1 MCALIT
7 LKQSCYME
15 THHSDPIAIGCLNCN
30 TETHGKYCHECG
42 QKTGTHRITLS
53 HFITHDL
60 VHGVWHLDKGL
71 LFTLKESVL
80 RPGYM
85 AVNYIRGSRAKYY
98 NVFYLALLVIGLNVL
113 VSQYFH
119 GQTASHESPQA
130 AGIVIEKDT
139 VDISYYIN
147 HYFKLLLFLL
157 VPFFAFA
164 GLRSFKRLNFNFAEH
179 AIIGGHLL
187 LTGTLWSFVLILVM
201 QAAFRQPYLV
211 LDYVLYGLLGVLFL
225 LPVRIYYQATRT
237 QYKLLR
243 FLIQVVLW
251 YVWFFAQVFMVMVV
265 IAILTGKT
273 NIKL

>member
-1 MCALIT
+1 
-7 LKQSCYME
+7 ME
-15 THHSDPIAIGCLNCN
+15 THHSECLNCN

-42 QKTGTHRITLS
+42 QKTSTHRITFS

-85 AVNYIRGSRAKYY
+85 AVNYIRGSRVKYY
-98 NVFYLALLVIGLNVL
+98 NVFYLALLVIGINVL

-119 GQTASHESPQA
+119 GQSASHENPQA
-130 AGIVIEKDT
+130 AGIVLEKDT

-164 GLRSFKRLNFNFAEH
+164 GLRSFKKLDFNFAEH

-187 LTGTLWSFVLILVM
+187 LTGTIWSLTFILIS
-201 QAAFRQPYLV
+201 QAVYILPYAV
-211 LDYVLYGLLGVLFL
+211 LDYLVYAVLCVLFL

-237 QYKLLR
+237 HYTLLR
-243 FLIQVVLW
+243 FLLQMILW
-251 YVWFFAQVFMVMVV
+251 YVWFCFQVFLVMLV

-273 NIKL
+273 NIRL

>member
-1 MCALIT
+1 
-7 LKQSCYME
+7 ME
-15 THHSDPIAIGCLNCN
+15 THHSNCLNCH
-30 TETHGKYCHECG
+30 TEIHGNYCHECG
-42 QKTGTHRITLS
+42 QKASTHRITLS

-85 AVNYIRGSRAKYY
+85 AMNYINGSRVRYY

-119 GQTASHESPQA
+119 GQVNTHTNTEPT
-130 AGIVIEKDT
+130 GLVIEKDA

-164 GLRSFKRLNFNFAEH
+164 GLRSFKKLNLNFAEH

-187 LTGTLWSFVLILVM
+187 LTGTLWSFVFIVVS
-201 QAAFRQPYLV
+201 QAVYRLPYPVLEYLV
-211 LDYVLYGLLGVLFL
+211 YAIICLVFL
-225 LPVRIYYQATRT
+225 LPIRIYYQATRT
-237 QYKLLR
+237 QYNLFR
-243 FLIQVVLW
+243 FILHILLW
-251 YVWFFAQVFMVMVV
+251 YVWFCFQVFLVMLV
-265 IAILTGKT
+265 IALLTGKN